1 MYTLPYT
8 YMYTIHY
15 LHICIQ
21 FLIYI
26 PFPIYIYVYHYL
38 SICIPF
44 LIYMYTIP
52 YLYDYVHHSLSICTP
67 FLIYMYT
74 IPYLYVICI
83 PFLIRMYS
91 IPYPYVYH
99 FLSMCIPFLIYM
111 YTIPYQYVYDSL
123 SILLLINIYPSLSI
137 CINIL
142 PITPFPFFCS
152 LFGSESKWYTEQT
165 SGVLKGLEN
174 IIKRAN
180 RDICKKS
187 YNEFNFHVLC
197 GKYNVLG

>member
-52 YLYDYVHHSLSICTP
+52 YLY
-67 FLIYMYT
+67 
-74 IPYLYVICI
+74 VICI
-83 PFLIRMYS
+83 PFLIHMYS